1 MGINRGERAQL
12 HAQRPFKSLAWL
24 IGTPLKIIS
33 GIRFYG
39 DEHPDGEVRIVE
51 DRPNTFLL
59 EMDFIRS
66 IWGLTLPARTIRLLI
81 PKASIVCGDVRL
93 QTVSG
98 RRILPDDV
106 IQYGEAEL

>member
-39 DEHPDGEVRIVE
+39 DEHPDGE
-51 DRPNTFLL
+51 
-59 EMDFIRS
+59 
-66 IWGLTLPARTIRLLI
+66 
-81 PKASIVCGDVRL
+81 
-93 QTVSG
+93 
-98 RRILPDDV
+98 
-106 IQYGEAEL
+106 AEF